1 MLILQGTLRAATTL
15 GGGTNKKTGEVIPLR
30 NVLQVET
37 LDGRGLVAMTTI
49 TVPELGKYPEKIGS
63 TINLPV
69 RAWAPGGAQVGFV
82 YEAQGRQ
89 RDARSGVRQGHGAG
103 ARGRP
108 LNLIHTNN
116 SPNPVS
122 MRLSGRLTMK
132 TSPLETSL
140 FGWISCPARSV
151 NCC

>member
-15 GGGTNKKTGEVIPLR
+15 GGGKNKKTGEVIPLR

-82 YEAQGRQ
+82 YEAQG
-89 RDARSGVRQGHGAG
+89 AA
-103 ARGRP
+103 A
-108 LNLIHTNN
+108 
-116 SPNPVS
+116 
-122 MRLSGRLTMK
+122 
-132 TSPLETSL
+132 
-140 FGWISCPARSV
+140 
-151 NCC
+151 

>member
-37 LDGRGLVAMTTI
+37 LDGHGLVAMTTI

-82 YEAQGRQ
+82 YEAQG
-89 RDARSGVRQGHGAG
+89 AA
-103 ARGRP
+103 A
-108 LNLIHTNN
+108 
-116 SPNPVS
+116 
-122 MRLSGRLTMK
+122 
-132 TSPLETSL
+132 
-140 FGWISCPARSV
+140 
-151 NCC
+151 